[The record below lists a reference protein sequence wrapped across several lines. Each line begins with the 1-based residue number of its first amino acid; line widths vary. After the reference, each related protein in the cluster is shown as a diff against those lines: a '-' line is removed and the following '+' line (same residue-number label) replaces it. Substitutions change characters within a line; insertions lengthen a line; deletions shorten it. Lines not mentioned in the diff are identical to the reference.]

1 MLGIER
7 NGRSSMVG
15 KILAILLM
23 GGGLAL
29 IAVSIVTMVMRR
41 GSITLE
47 KIGLVLG
54 TGISVLGLWLQMQTP
69 SPHEPHEV
77 GGIELTGYCRFKGF
91 ERASYPQ
98 DVERVVDW
106 KCVGP
111 GNRATPIGNT
121 GFLSW
126 NGACEFEYGGGAYAV
141 NVDPYDLPFGV
152 TCLK

>member
-1 MLGIER
+1 MLG
-7 NGRSSMVG
+7 
-15 KILAILLM
+15 KALAILLIA
-23 GGGLAL
+23 GGATL
-29 IAVSIVTMVMRR
+29 IIFCIGTMIMHR

-54 TGISVLGLWLQMQTP
+54 TGISALGLWLQVQTP
-69 SPHEPHEV
+69 SPHEPREV
-77 GGIELTGYCRFKGF
+77 GGIELTGYCRARGF

-111 GNRATPIGNT
+111 ENRATPIGNT

-126 NGACEFEYGGGAYAV
+126 NGACEFEYGSGAYAV
-141 NVDPYDLPFGV
+141 NADPFDLPFGV